1 VLKTNELSFAELMR
15 LERIDGL
22 NDRFSNSGKFDYT
35 FPWLPMASGSP
46 FGFFDGIC
54 DFAEEKFGCREI
66 ARLPQAEAFRLLWE
80 YASLLT
86 GKGAAIDLDE
96 LKQRLALDFLIGET
110 RRLPPFLHTETVSAE
125 EKYRALSAVEA
136 KRRPA
141 CEAVRFPWLSPDIA
155 IVDRVGKTVEVSEQG
170 DRKR

>member
-1 VLKTNELSFAELMR
+1 
-15 LERIDGL
+15 
-22 NDRFSNSGKFDYT
+22 
-35 FPWLPMASGSP
+35 MASGSP
-46 FGFFDGIC
+46 FSFFDGIC
-54 DFAEEKFGCREI
+54 EFAEERFACREI

-86 GKGAAIDLDE
+86 EKGASIDLVE
-96 LKQRLALDFLIGET
+96 LKQRLALDFLVGET

-141 CEAVRFPWLSPDIA
+141 CEVVRFPWLCDGIA
-155 IVDRVGKTVEVSEQG
+155 IVDRVGKTVERCE
-170 DRKR
+170 